1 MSETAE
7 TWTDAEGKT
16 RPERRRQ
23 VHITEA
29 QIDMIAEIAEKAAEK
44 AVARM
49 IDTGYRAVGKNIVEK
64 GFWVVGLVSCG
75 IFGFMVAKGWIKV

>member
-16 RPERRRQ
+16 RPERRLR

-29 QIDMIAEIAEKAAEK
+29 QIDMIAEKAAEK

-49 IDTGYRAVGKNIVEK
+49 IETGYRAVGKSVVQK
-64 GFWVVGLVSCG
+64 GFYVIGVVACGVVGTLY
-75 IFGFMVAKGWIKV
+75 AKGWIKL